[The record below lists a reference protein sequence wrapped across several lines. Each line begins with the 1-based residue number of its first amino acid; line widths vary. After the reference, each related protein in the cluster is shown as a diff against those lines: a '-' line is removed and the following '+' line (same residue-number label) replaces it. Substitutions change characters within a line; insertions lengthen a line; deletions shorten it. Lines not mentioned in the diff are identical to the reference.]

1 MVGNN
6 VMSEPKQS
14 ITIESVEELIKLV
27 KTLKFLG
34 VTQFKIG
41 DIAMDLT
48 GDSYPTVADDDVE
61 EESDDDLLY
70 YSAK

>member
-6 VMSEPKQS
+6 AMSESKQS
-14 ITIESVEELIKLV
+14 ITIGSVEELINLV

-48 GDSYPTVADDDVE
+48 GDSYPVAQTEQLE